1 MTTSRG
7 RLAGSLCLSALILA
21 GCSGPARTPVPTIA
35 YEPPSSP
42 RLATSSPSSSD
53 PSTIPSSAR
62 GEAPV
67 RIDIPAID
75 VESRVTSVGTTD
87 RVLDIPRKPWV
98 VGWWADGVGSGSDH
112 GTTVLAAHL
121 TTVRYGD
128 GPFVRAPDLVPGDAM
143 TLTDAEGRNRA
154 YTVETV
160 KTYIKTALPYERLFT
175 QTGPPRV
182 VLVTCGGTYR
192 PETGHWDSN
201 VVVTF
206 VPRSGSS

>member
-1 MTTSRG
+1 
-7 RLAGSLCLSALILA
+7 
-21 GCSGPARTPVPTIA
+21 
-35 YEPPSSP
+35 
-42 RLATSSPSSSD
+42 
-53 PSTIPSSAR
+53 
-62 GEAPV
+62 
-67 RIDIPAID
+67 
-75 VESRVTSVGTTD
+75 VTRVGTTD

-206 VPRSGSS
+206 VPHPGSA